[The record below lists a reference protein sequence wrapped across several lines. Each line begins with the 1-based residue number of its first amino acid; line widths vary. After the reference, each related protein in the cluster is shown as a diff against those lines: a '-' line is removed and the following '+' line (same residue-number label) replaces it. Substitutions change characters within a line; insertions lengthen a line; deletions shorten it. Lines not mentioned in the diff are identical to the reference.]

1 MKTTSNEIKFTLTR
15 DQASTLL
22 FILEG
27 FNPHDADV
35 AFGCGDGEFEDV
47 LELNNAWCEL
57 CDIIKRPR
65 VEK

>member
-1 MKTTSNEIKFTLTR
+1 METTSNEIKFTLTR

-35 AFGCGDGEFEDV
+35 ALGCGDGEFEDV